1 MGRLERKVNGPGCE
15 QLTEGQGGTI
25 NVAGTARPSGLHL
38 ATPSA
43 GRAELTEQV
52 QSEAGASG
60 RGSRQRVPCEP
71 HAMMWHLSGTRP

>member
-1 MGRLERKVNGPGCE
+1 M
-15 QLTEGQGGTI
+15 
-25 NVAGTARPSGLHL
+25 AGTARPSGLHL

-60 RGSRQRVPCEP
+60 RGSHQRVPCEP
-71 HAMMWHLSGTRP
+71 HAMMWHLNGGHLSLVGTSWFNILSQLVINIP